1 MRKEF
6 FMFCAAVCFFVALGY
21 VILPDSY
28 YPIHSTLSAL
38 LGLIVL
44 IGLRDAFQKKHTI
57 IRNFPVLGHF
67 RYLLEMVRPEIQ
79 QYFIESNTEG
89 RPFNR
94 EDRSLIYQR
103 AKKQIDT
110 IPFGTQRDVYQTGYS
125 WVNHSLMA
133 KHVEPE
139 EMRVTIGGESCK
151 QPYSASIL
159 NISAMSYGSL
169 SGNAIE
175 SLNAGAQIGN
185 FAHNTGEGSISQYH
199 LRNKGDLIWQVG
211 TGYFGCR
218 HKDGSFN
225 EQMYQENA
233 QREEVKMIEIK
244 LSQGAKPG
252 HGGILPAKKITEE
265 IAKIRGVG
273 QDKDVVSPPT
283 HSTFSTPKGLLD
295 FVVKLRELS
304 GGKPVDFK
312 LCLGKKREFM
322 AICKAMEETGILPDF
337 ISVDGGEGG
346 TGAAPLEFSNYI
358 GTPGLESLV
367 FIHNCLVGF
376 GLRDKITVISSG
388 KIASGF
394 DMLKRMCA
402 GTDVCYSARS
412 MMLALGCIQA
422 LRCNTNDCPAGVA
435 TNDPSLEAGLVVTQK
450 KVRVANYHKETIK
463 SFAHMLGAMGLTHPK
478 ELKPWHLMVR
488 TGPSEVKHFGQLYYF
503 LDNGDFLDG
512 KMRDEYKWSYKLA
525 SSDSFEAAADISQE
539 EMRQ

>member
-6 FMFCAAVCFFVALGY
+6 FTFCLISCC
-21 VILPDSY
+21 
-28 YPIHSTLSAL
+28 
-38 LGLIVL
+38 LIVL
-44 IGLRDAFQKKHTI
+44 GFFILPESYFPIHNTLSVLIGLIMLLGLRDAFQNKHTI
-57 IRNFPVLGHF
+57 VRNFPVLGHF

-89 RPFNR
+89 RPFTR
-94 EDRSLIYQR
+94 EERSLVYQR

-110 IPFGTQRDVYQTGYS
+110 IPFGTQRDVYETGYC
-125 WVNHSLMA
+125 WVNHSLIA
-133 KHVEPE
+133 KHVDPE
-139 EMRVTIGGESCK
+139 DMRVTIGGDQCS

-175 SLNAGAQIGN
+175 SLNAGAKIGN

-199 LRNKGDLIWQVG
+199 LKHKGDLIWQIG

-218 HKDGSFN
+218 KADGSFN
-225 EQMYQENA
+225 DVMFRDNA
-233 QREEVKMIEIK
+233 IRPEVKMIEIK

-252 HGGILPAKKITEE
+252 HGGILPAGKITEE
-265 IAKIRGVG
+265 IARIRGVSR
-273 QDKDVVSPPT
+273 DKDVVSPPT

-304 GGKPVDFK
+304 GGKPVGFK

-322 AICKAMEETGILPDF
+322 AICKAMVETGNIPDF

-358 GTPGLESLV
+358 GTPGLESLIY
-367 FIHNCLVGF
+367 IHNCLVGF
-376 GLRDKITVISSG
+376 GLRDKIKIISSG

-394 DMLKRMCA
+394 DMLKRMCSGA
-402 GTDVCYSARS
+402 DVCYSARS
-412 MMLALGCIQA
+412 MMLSLGCIQA

-435 TNDPSLEAGLVVTQK
+435 TNNPSLEAGLVVKYK
-450 KVRVANYHKETIK
+450 KDRVANFHSGTIN
-463 SFAHMLGAMGLTHPK
+463 SFTHMLGAMGLEHPR
-478 ELKPWHLMVR
+478 ELKPWHLMIR
-488 TGPSEVKHFGQLYYF
+488 TGPSEVKHFGQVYYF
-503 LDNGDFLDG
+503 LDDGDFLKG
-512 KMRDEYKWSYKLA
+512 KMRDEYQWSYKLA
-525 SSDSFEAAADISQE
+525 SSDSFQAAVDDITQE
-539 EMRQ
+539 EMR